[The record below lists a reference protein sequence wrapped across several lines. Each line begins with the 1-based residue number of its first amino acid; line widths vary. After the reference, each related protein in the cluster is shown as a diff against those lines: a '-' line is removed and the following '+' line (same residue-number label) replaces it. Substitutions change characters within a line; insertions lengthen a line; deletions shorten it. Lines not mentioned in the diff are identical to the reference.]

1 MSVIKKVPG
10 KITWKIESKPLEKFK
25 HRYAP
30 KFFKYNPLLCSFTT
44 IYIFF
49 SKAVLR
55 KLFDIWFS
63 YKHCSFSQVC
73 LLVKMTSKTVTN
85 LYTSK
90 TLLLKE
96 LYRSFLSMIAVI
108 VIFLLGFLEFC
119 CDAGT
124 VFPCCNVDNY
134 RICGWDKHT
143 LSQYK
148 WSVLPAIIS
157 FRCTSIS
164 FVPIVFCVSV
174 GVNLYTMRLD
184 AKSWH
189 QSESRA
195 I

>member
-30 KFFKYNPLLCSFTT
+30 KFLSTILCFVALLQF
-44 IYIFF
+44 IFF
-49 SKAVLR
+49 FNKAVLR

-63 YKHCSFSQVC
+63 YKHYNFSQVC
-73 LLVKMTSKTVTN
+73 LLVKMASKTVTN

-124 VFPCCNVDNY
+124 VFPCCDVDNY
-134 RICGWDKHT
+134 RIPKH
-143 LSQYK
+143 
-148 WSVLPAIIS
+148 
-157 FRCTSIS
+157 
-164 FVPIVFCVSV
+164 
-174 GVNLYTMRLD
+174 
-184 AKSWH
+184 
-189 QSESRA
+189 
-195 I
+195 